1 MTTKSVIS
9 AVKLLVYLL
18 SFAASLEAQNP
29 FPCDGSFYLVNF
41 NSVGSQLEKLVYNPQ
56 SRSLTTTAIPLSEPR
71 RKITCLGY
79 SVADQYLYAL
89 DFDSYELLRIDARG
103 QISNLGVPLYLDTTL
118 QYYAGYVA
126 PRGRSLVVIGRDPK
140 TQFDKVVYQINI
152 LQAPYFS
159 SSQSLISDQPVQ
171 IHDLAIHPTLG
182 VIYGFDRKSRR
193 LVGLGT
199 GQVSTFNF
207 PNTTDYLSA
216 LYFDH
221 AGNLY
226 GYGNPRETGA
236 QTHYFVD
243 RRTGKMQT
251 LSRGNPGL
259 ESDGCSCPYSFDF
272 GMKITPAQVLPCSE
286 ITIEYSI
293 FNATGG
299 NWQDLIF
306 RDSLPAGIKI
316 TKVEKNSSNLST
328 VVGGVGS
335 STFRL
340 INMNLYLESN
350 TIRIKAWVDDLPP
363 GRYGTQAILD
373 FLPALYG
380 QPLVSDNLLSLAPRD
395 SAFFEVVEPKTLKLK
410 NNLSFSCDGDTAFV
424 EAPLD
429 ALSYQWSDGSTG
441 KTLVTTRKGTYTL
454 LAKTPCLD
462 YVDTLEIKDSPAP
475 LQAQIQAPERME
487 SGSKNSLAFVPQGQ
501 EPFTAFWSVS
511 AGLKLSCQDC
521 NSPVLTALTT
531 GWVYLQLQN
540 ARGCVAQDSAFIEVV
555 PVRKV
560 YIPNA
565 FTPNGDQKN
574 DIFFIQGRDGG
585 QILQWNIKDRWG
597 NLVFSKKDIPLNDAA
612 LGWDGTFRGLSCGA
626 GAFFYELEIV
636 FPDGERKQ
644 FKGEVELLR

>member
-1 MTTKSVIS
+1 MTTKFFTS
-9 AVKLLVYLL
+9 AARLLIYTLYLT
-18 SFAASLEAQNP
+18 FSLEAQNTL
-29 FPCDGSFYLVNF
+29 PCDGSFYLVNF
-41 NSVGSQLEKLVYNPQ
+41 NSVGSQLEKLVYDTPT
-56 SRSLTTTAIPLSEPR
+56 RSLVVTPIPLSEPK

-89 DFDSYELLRIDARG
+89 DFDSYELLRIDAKG
-103 QISNLGVPLYLDTTL
+103 QINNLGVPLYLDTTL
-118 QYYAGYVA
+118 QYYAGHVA

-140 TQFDKVVYQINI
+140 TQVDKVVYQINI
-152 LQAPYFS
+152 LQPPYFS

-182 VIYGFDRKSRR
+182 VTYGFDRKGRR

-207 PNTTDYLSA
+207 PTTTDYLSA

-251 LSRGNPGL
+251 LSRGNAGL

-272 GMKITPAQVLPCSE
+272 GMKITPTQVLPCSE
-286 ITIEYSI
+286 ITIEYSF

-306 RDSLPAGIKI
+306 RDSLPAGVKI

-328 VVGGVGS
+328 VLGGVGTS
-335 STFRL
+335 VFQL

-350 TIRIKAWVDDLPP
+350 TIRLKAWVDELPP
-363 GRYGTQAILD
+363 GKYSTQAMLQ

-380 QPLVSDNLLSLAPRD
+380 QPLISDNLLSAVPQD

-410 NNLSFSCDGDTAFV
+410 NNLRFSCNGDTAFV

-441 KTLVTTRKGTYTL
+441 KTLVTTRKGTHTL
-454 LAKTPCLD
+454 LAKTPCLN
-462 YVDTLEIKDSPAP
+462 YVDTLEIKDTPIA

-487 SGSKNSLAFVPQGQ
+487 SGEKSSLTFAPQGQ
-501 EPFTAFWSVS
+501 GPFTVFWSAS
-511 AGLKLSCQDC
+511 TGLDLSCQDC
-521 NSPVLTALTT
+521 NNPVLSALST
-531 GWVYLQLQN
+531 GWVYLQVQN
-540 ARGCVAQDSAFIEVV
+540 ARGCTTKDSAFVEVV

-565 FTPNGDQKN
+565 FSPNADQKN
-574 DIFFIQGRDGG
+574 DIFYLQGGNG
-585 QILQWNIKDRWG
+585 TQILQWHIKDRWG
-597 NLVFSKKDIPLNDAA
+597 NLVFVKKDISLNDSA
-612 LGWDGTFRGLSCGA
+612 LGWDGTFRGLPCGA
-626 GAFFYELEIV
+626 GAFFYEIEIE

-644 FKGEVELLR
+644 FKGELELLR